1 MLKFQ
6 KGEGTY
12 YFIIGAKAPVR
23 ADQFSFFCACLEL
36 ISMSGDDSVATNS
49 LPAED
54 CNCVCSLYFLLV
66 LKT

>member
-6 KGEGTY
+6 NGEGTY

-23 ADQFSFFCACLEL
+23 ADQFSFAYACLEL
-36 ISMSGDDSVATNS
+36 ISMFGDDSVATNS

-54 CNCVCSLYFLLV
+54 CHCVCSLYFIIV
-66 LKT
+66 LT